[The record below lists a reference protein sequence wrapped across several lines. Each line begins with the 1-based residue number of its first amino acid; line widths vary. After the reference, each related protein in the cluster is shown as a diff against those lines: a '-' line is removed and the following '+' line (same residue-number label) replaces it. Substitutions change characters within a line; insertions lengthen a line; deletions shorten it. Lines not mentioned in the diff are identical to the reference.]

1 MTVAETSLR
10 RRRAASAGRGR
21 HASRAASFLSP
32 SVVAV
37 SAATGVLIVAAA
49 YSAGRLGHANSPWA
63 DRTYWLGQSLILVP
77 TAFRL
82 LSRRFL
88 ARSET
93 VALITI
99 LTIAEYLAMVCYSP
113 SAFTY
118 ADELEHWRSTLNIL
132 QTGRLFTVNYL
143 LPIGPH
149 YPGLEEATA
158 ALVSA
163 TGLSVFTCGLI
174 VAGIAHLVLVYALYL
189 LFREVSGSYRIAG
202 VAVLCYASNSLFA
215 SFDSM
220 FIYQT
225 LALLFFGLT
234 LLAAR
239 RLPSPGAAGQRLG
252 WFTLAVLA
260 IAATVV
266 THHITSYMLVA
277 TLVVITVAALVTG
290 NWRTAGWTAV
300 LSMLSATA
308 AVGWLAFAAPQT
320 WAYLQ
325 PYADGALH
333 GLRQAFTGGNV
344 SPQPVSDPFGNR
356 VLGAA
361 AVLAISALLP
371 VGWWRVWRR
380 YRLKSWVVAMA
391 AGSACWYAVV
401 IVRFAVADGSELAG
415 RAETFVFIPTA
426 LILALGVRELV
437 VTTVRWRARAVSAA
451 ALVIVLLL
459 LFDGL
464 TNGWPPYWERLPG
477 QYLAA
482 GFERSV
488 EPEEIA
494 AATWSLAVLGPGNR
508 FATDLGSYPVL
519 GSYGDQDPL
528 RDVAYLYTSPTLTGD
543 DLARAE
549 AQSLRYI
556 LVDQRL
562 SQLLPASGQY
572 FPVDPN
578 AGKYTH
584 PLLTADL
591 DKFNEAPGVDRIYDS
606 GNIVIY
612 ELSEP

>member
-1 MTVAETSLR
+1 
-10 RRRAASAGRGR
+10 
-21 HASRAASFLSP
+21 
-32 SVVAV
+32 
-37 SAATGVLIVAAA
+37 
-49 YSAGRLGHANSPWA
+49 
-63 DRTYWLGQSLILVP
+63 VP

-93 VALITI
+93 VVLITV

-113 SAFTY
+113 AAFTY

-149 YPGLEEATA
+149 FPGLEEATA

-163 TGLSVFTCGLI
+163 TGLSVFTSGLI
-174 VAGIAHLVLVYALYL
+174 VAGIAHLLLVYVLYL

-239 RLPSPGAAGQRLG
+239 RLPSPGAAGQRIG

-260 IAATVV
+260 MAATVV
-266 THHITSYMLVA
+266 THHITSYVLVA
-277 TLVVITVAALVTG
+277 TLVLITIAALVTG

-320 WAYLQ
+320 WSYLQ
-325 PYADGALH
+325 PYADGALQ
-333 GLRQAFTGGNV
+333 GLRQAFVGGNV
-344 SPQPVSDPFGNR
+344 SAQPVSGPFGNR

-361 AVLAISALLP
+361 TVLAISALLP

-380 YRLKSWVVAMA
+380 YRRKSWAVAMA

-401 IVRFAVADGSELAG
+401 IVRFAVAHGSELAG
-415 RAETFVFIPTA
+415 RAATFVFMPTA
-426 LILALGVRELV
+426 LILALGLRQLV
-437 VTTVRWRARAVSAA
+437 VTTVRWRARAVSAG
-451 ALVIVLLL
+451 ALVVVLLL

-464 TNGWPPYWERLPG
+464 ANGWPPYWERLPG
-477 QYLAA
+477 QYLVA

-494 AATWSLAVLGPGNR
+494 AATWSLAVLGPGHP

-519 GSYGDQDPL
+519 GSYGRQDPL
-528 RDVAYLYTSPTLTGD
+528 RNVAYLYTSPLFTQADALQ
-543 DLARAE
+543 AE

-562 SQLLPASGQY
+562 SRSLPAAGQY
-572 FPVDPN
+572 FPVDPK
-578 AGKYTH
+578 AGKYKH
-584 PLLTADL
+584 PLTTADL
-591 DKFNEAPGVDRIYDS
+591 DKFNKVRGANRIYDS